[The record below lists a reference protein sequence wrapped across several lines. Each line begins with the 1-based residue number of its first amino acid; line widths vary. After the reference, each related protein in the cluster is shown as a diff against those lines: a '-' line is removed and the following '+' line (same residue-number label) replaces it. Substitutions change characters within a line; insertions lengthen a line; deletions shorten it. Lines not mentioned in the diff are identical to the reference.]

1 MRKTIITLL
10 VPAVLMLAGCSDTER
25 PYTILPGPVDPS
37 LYVLPE
43 DISGTW
49 YSRTQKNAVNCGMGE
64 SVDAQV
70 IVIDQHVEDIT
81 MLMSSGDTYI
91 GSVNGDI
98 LEFAGSYFERGGTAN
113 FTSATLVFS
122 ADSGAG
128 NAAWTWT
135 NGTDSCNGT
144 MAIDVGKGMA
154 IQESGS
160 NSHPDVAMQFDFV
173 ANVAFFDGTVGH
185 GLDRDDYF
193 SFVAAADGSVQ
204 AELSHF
210 DTSSSDLDLFLYDE
224 DLNELAASLS
234 VDSFEMVES
243 PVVAGSTYYLKVETA
258 SISGEQPYNL
268 SVDFNN

>member
-1 MRKTIITLL
+1 MRKQLFILIFPAALL
-10 VPAVLMLAGCSDTER
+10 FAGCSDTDR
-25 PYTILPGPVDPS
+25 PYTILPGPIDPS

-43 DISGTW
+43 DVSGTW

-64 SVDAQV
+64 TIDAQT

-81 MLMSSGDTYI
+81 MLMSTGDLYV
-91 GSVNGDI
+91 GSVDGDI
-98 LEFAGSYFERGGTAN
+98 VEFAGSYFERGGTAN

-122 ADSGAG
+122 ADSGSG

-144 MAIDVGKGMA
+144 MAIDVAKGMA

-160 NSHPDVAMQFDFV
+160 NSHPDVAMAFDFV
-173 ANVAFFDGTVGH
+173 DGVAFFDGTVGN

-193 SFVAAADGSVQ
+193 SFVAAADGTVQ

-210 DTSSSDLDLFLYDE
+210 DTSASDLDLYLFDQ
-224 DLNELAASLS
+224 DMNELAASLS
-234 VDSFEMVES
+234 VDSFEMIEAAVS
-243 PVVAGSTYYLKVETA
+243 AGSTYYLKVETA
-258 SISGEQPYNL
+258 TISGPESYYL
-268 SVDFNN
+268 SVDFN